1 MRHMMISRRS
11 WQARRVILVV
21 ADGLRPDIIPLLEL
35 PTLGRL
41 VRHGASTLHG
51 RTVRPSVTA
60 AAMASLLTG
69 VEPTVH
75 GLSSS
80 RFTIPRR
87 PVAPLDP
94 LPAVLQ
100 SAGVT
105 TTACMAR
112 LPWAYRRLGTLA
124 ARRLG
129 FNHAVFAGDHC
140 DEILAAG
147 RNQLRRREGLL
158 VMHWPDADV
167 AGHAHGWPSPA
178 YLRAARNIDRCL
190 GELDALTSASSDPET
205 VLIVVADHGGG
216 GTTRRDHD
224 SDHPLNRT
232 IPIILAGGAV
242 HHTTLLPDSAL
253 VDVPPTILHALGVP
267 IPASYSGRALREAFF
282 ANQFDRAWHDHVDTV
297 PIAAAS

>member
-1 MRHMMISRRS
+1 MMIHRRS
-11 WQARRVILVV
+11 WQASRVILVV

-41 VRHGASTLHG
+41 VRQGASTLHG

-69 VEPTVH
+69 VEPHIH
-75 GLSSS
+75 GLASS
-80 RFTIPRR
+80 RFRIPR
-87 PVAPLDP
+87 PIATLDP
-94 LPAVLQ
+94 LPAVLR
-100 SAGVT
+100 SAGVS

-112 LPWAYRRLGTLA
+112 LPWAYRRLGTMLT
-124 ARRLG
+124 RRLG
-129 FNHAVFAGDHC
+129 FDQVLFEGDSA

-147 RNQLRRREGLL
+147 RTALRRCNGLL
-158 VMHWPDADV
+158 VMHWPDADE

-178 YLRAARNIDRCL
+178 YLRAARRIDRCL
-190 GELDALTSASSDPET
+190 GELDALTNASNDPET
-205 VLIVVADHGGG
+205 LLIVVADHGGG

-242 HHTTLLPDSAL
+242 HQTTLLPDSAL
-253 VDVPPTILHALGVP
+253 VDVPPTILHALGAP
-267 IPASYSGRALREAFF
+267 IPASYSGRALHEAFF
-282 ANQFDRAWHDHVDTV
+282 PGQFERAWREHVDMV